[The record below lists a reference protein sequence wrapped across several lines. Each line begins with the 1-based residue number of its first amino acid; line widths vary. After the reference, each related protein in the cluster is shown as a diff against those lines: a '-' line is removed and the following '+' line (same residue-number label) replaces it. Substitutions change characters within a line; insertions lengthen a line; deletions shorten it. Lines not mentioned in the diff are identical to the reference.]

1 MLAQATNQEF
11 REVQPGHAVF
21 SAPTSGGFLSPFCD
35 RYTFPRRGYSPA
47 AAADAEGGKGPLPLD
62 GHASNNDD
70 DTNYNSYF
78 PPCWDYI
85 DVQVPT
91 HHTLSTTQILMPI
104 GVLFVF

>member
-35 RYTFPRRGYSPA
+35 RYTFPRRGNSPA
-47 AAADAEGGKGPLPLD
+47 AAVEGGNGFLPSD
-62 GHASNNDD
+62 GHTSNNNDD
-70 DTNYNSYF
+70 NYNSYF

-91 HHTLSTTQILMPI
+91 HHTLSTTRILMPI
-104 GVLFVF
+104 GVLFAF